1 MKIIITWLL
10 FIGVIAVN
18 ALANILPING
28 YNTGQISAFY
38 PNAFVPAGFTFS
50 IWGVIYLLLLSYTI
64 GFTFYSFKPQQ
75 HPKAFKFI
83 ERVNTYF
90 LLTCVFNMS
99 WIVAWHY
106 LQIELSVLIMLLF
119 LSTLIQLFL
128 KTKSMANDLTL
139 IQRFILQTPFIV
151 YLGWISV
158 ATIANI
164 TALLVAYKWT
174 ALSIAPVYWSAA
186 MILIA
191 TPDTTWSTPNETVA
205 TACKRAPTA
214 PKIIAANNPIQGPCW
229 EPINPP
235 AHAPKIIIPSR
246 PILTTPARSE
256 NNPPSPAKII
266 GTESN
271 NAADTVPT
279 LVNSVAPVI
288 NRIIDISNKR

>member
-10 FIGVIAVN
+10 FVGVIAVN

-64 GFTFYSFKPQQ
+64 GYTFYSLKRQAY
-75 HPKAFKFI
+75 PKAYRFI
-83 ERVNTYF
+83 EHVNTYF
-90 LLTCVFNMS
+90 LLTCVFNMA

-128 KTKSMANDLTL
+128 KTKSMAHDLNL

-191 TPDTTWSTPNETVA
+191 IVLAAVMLIKFKAVPFALVVA
-205 TACKRAPTA
+205 WALWGIYNA
-214 PKIIAANNPIQGPCW
+214 QGP
-229 EPINPP
+229 
-235 AHAPKIIIPSR
+235 AA
-246 PILTTPARSE
+246 PILARLTAIGIWVLVSAVLFRFIQNLRE
-256 NNPPSPAKII
+256 NSMDKKIA
-266 GTESN
+266 S
-271 NAADTVPT
+271 
-279 LVNSVAPVI
+279 
-288 NRIIDISNKR
+288 

>member
-10 FIGVIAVN
+10 FVSVIAVN

-64 GFTFYSFKPQQ
+64 GFTYFSIKGQQ
-75 HPKAFKFI
+75 YPKAFIFI
-83 ERVNTYF
+83 ERINIYF
-90 LLTCVFNMS
+90 LMTCVLNMA
-99 WIVAWHY
+99 WILAWHY
-106 LQIELSVLIMLLF
+106 LQIELSVVIMLLF

-128 KTKSMANDLTL
+128 KSNTIANGLTSTQK
-139 IQRFILQTPFIV
+139 IILHTPFIV

-174 ALSIAPVYWSAA
+174 ALSIAPVYWSAI

-191 TPDTTWSTPNETVA
+191 IVLALLILRKFKAVEFALVVA
-205 TACKRAPTA
+205 WALWGIYNA
-214 PKIIAANNPIQGPCW
+214 QGP
-229 EPINPP
+229 
-235 AHAPKIIIPSR
+235 AA
-246 PILTTPARSE
+246 PILARIT
-256 NNPPSPAKII
+256 AGGIGVII
-266 GTESN
+266 TASLFTFFKSN
-271 NAADTVPT
+271 
-279 LVNSVAPVI
+279 NSVA
-288 NRIIDISNKR
+288 

>member
-10 FIGVIAVN
+10 FVGVIAVN

-64 GFTFYSFKPQQ
+64 GFTYYTLKQEQ
-75 HPKAFKFI
+75 YPKAFTLI
-83 ERVNTYF
+83 ERINIYF

-106 LQIELSVLIMLLF
+106 LQIELSLVIMLLF
-119 LSTLIQLFL
+119 LITLIQLFL
-128 KTKSMANDLTL
+128 KSNTIARDLTL
-139 IQRFILQTPFIV
+139 SQRFILQTPFIV

-158 ATIANI
+158 ATIANT

-174 ALSIAPVYWSAA
+174 ALCIAPVYWSAS

-191 TPDTTWSTPNETVA
+191 LLLAVLMLKKFKAVPFALVVAWALWGIKASQGSVYPLIQSITTV
-205 TACKRAPTA
+205 
-214 PKIIAANNPIQGPCW
+214 
-229 EPINPP
+229 
-235 AHAPKIIIPSR
+235 
-246 PILTTPARSE
+246 
-256 NNPPSPAKII
+256 
-266 GTESN
+266 
-271 NAADTVPT
+271 
-279 LVNSVAPVI
+279 SVACLFVMI
-288 NRIIDISNKR
+288 AITLIKRNLK

>member
-10 FIGVIAVN
+10 FVGVIAVN

-64 GFTFYSFKPQQ
+64 GYTYYTIKQQ
-75 HPKAFKFI
+75 QFPKAFAFI
-83 ERVNTYF
+83 ERIHIYF
-90 LLTCVFNMS
+90 LLTCVFNMA

-106 LQIELSVLIMLLF
+106 LQIEISVLIMLLF

-128 KTKSMANDLTL
+128 KSTTMANALTST
-139 IQRFILQTPFIV
+139 QKFILQTPFIV

-164 TALLVAYKWT
+164 TALLVAYQWT
-174 ALSIAPVYWSAA
+174 AFGIAPVYWSAA

-191 TPDTTWSTPNETVA
+191 IILAVLMVKKFKVVEFTLVVA
-205 TACKRAPTA
+205 WALWGIYNA
-214 PKIIAANNPIQGPCW
+214 QGP
-229 EPINPP
+229 
-235 AHAPKIIIPSR
+235 AA
-246 PILTTPARSE
+246 PILARIT
-256 NNPPSPAKII
+256 AGGI
-266 GTESN
+266 GLLMTASLFTFSN
-271 NAADTVPT
+271 NRKSKMV
-279 LVNSVAPVI
+279 
-288 NRIIDISNKR
+288 

>member
-10 FIGVIAVN
+10 FVGVIAVN

-50 IWGVIYLLLLSYTI
+50 IWGVIYLLLFSYTI
-64 GFTFYSFKPQQ
+64 GFTYYSIKGQQ
-75 HPKAFKFI
+75 HPKAFIFI
-83 ERVNTYF
+83 ERINTYF
-90 LLTCVFNMS
+90 LLTCIFNMS

-119 LSTLIQLFL
+119 LTTLIQLFL
-128 KTKSMANDLTL
+128 KSITIARDLTL
-139 IQRFILQTPFIV
+139 TQRFILQTPFIV

-191 TPDTTWSTPNETVA
+191 IILAVSMLLKFKAVPFALVVA
-205 TACKRAPTA
+205 WALWGIYNA
-214 PKIIAANNPIQGPCW
+214 QGP
-229 EPINPP
+229 
-235 AHAPKIIIPSR
+235 AA
-246 PILTTPARSE
+246 PIL
-256 NNPPSPAKII
+256 AKLTAGGIGVLII
-266 GTESN
+266 L
-271 NAADTVPT
+271 VLFT
-279 LVNSVAPVI
+279 LFSMS
-288 NRIIDISNKR
+288 RKNKMA

>member
-10 FIGVIAVN
+10 FVGVIAVN

-50 IWGVIYLLLLSYTI
+50 IWGVIYLLLLAYTI
-64 GFTFYSFKPQQ
+64 GLTYYSIQRQQ
-75 HPKAFKFI
+75 HPKAFMFI
-83 ERVNTYF
+83 ERINTYF
-90 LLTCVFNMS
+90 LLTCVFNMA

-128 KTKSMANDLTL
+128 KTRTLVLDLSLT
-139 IQRFILQTPFIV
+139 QKFILQTPFIV

-174 ALSIAPVYWSAA
+174 AWSIAPAYWSAA

-191 TPDTTWSTPNETVA
+191 IVLAVLMLRKFKVVEFALVVA
-205 TACKRAPTA
+205 WALWGIYNA
-214 PKIIAANNPIQGPCW
+214 QGP
-229 EPINPP
+229 
-235 AHAPKIIIPSR
+235 AA
-246 PILTTPARSE
+246 PIL
-256 NNPPSPAKII
+256 AKLTAGGI
-266 GTESN
+266 GILITAILFSLIYK
-271 NAADTVPT
+271 P
-279 LVNSVAPVI
+279 
-288 NRIIDISNKR
+288 RKNKMA

>member
-1 MKIIITWLL
+1 MKIIITWILYV
-10 FIGVIAVN
+10 GVIAVN

-50 IWGVIYLLLLSYTI
+50 IWGIIYFLLLTYTI
-64 GFTFYSFKPQQ
+64 GFTYYSIQRQQ
-75 HPKAFKFI
+75 YPKAFILI
-83 ERVNTYF
+83 ERINTYF
-90 LLTCVFNMS
+90 LLTCVFNMA
-99 WIVAWHY
+99 WILAWHY

-139 IQRFILQTPFIV
+139 TQRFILQTPFIV

-174 ALSIAPVYWSAA
+174 AFAVDPVYWSAA

-191 TPDTTWSTPNETVA
+191 IVLAMLILRKFKVVEFALVVA
-205 TACKRAPTA
+205 WALWGIYNAQGPAAPILAKLTAAG
-214 PKIIAANNPIQGPCW
+214 IGMLIAAVLFTLIQKLRKNNL
-229 EPINPP
+229 
-235 AHAPKIIIPSR
+235 A
-246 PILTTPARSE
+246 
-256 NNPPSPAKII
+256 
-266 GTESN
+266 
-271 NAADTVPT
+271 
-279 LVNSVAPVI
+279 
-288 NRIIDISNKR
+288 

>member
-1 MKIIITWLL
+1 MKIIGTWVL
-10 FIGVIAVN
+10 FLGVIAVN

-64 GFTFYSFKPQQ
+64 GYTYYTLKQEQ
-75 HPKAFKFI
+75 YPKAFEFI
-83 ERVNTYF
+83 ERINIYF

-106 LQIELSVLIMLLF
+106 LQIELSVVIMLLF

-128 KTKSMANDLTL
+128 KSNTMASALTST
-139 IQRFILQTPFIV
+139 QKFILQTPFIV

-164 TALLVAYKWT
+164 TALLVAYQWNGFGMP
-174 ALSIAPVYWSAA
+174 PVYWSAL

-191 TPDTTWSTPNETVA
+191 ILLAVLMLKKFKAIPFALVVA
-205 TACKRAPTA
+205 WALWGIYNA
-214 PKIIAANNPIQGPCW
+214 QGPG
-229 EPINPP
+229 
-235 AHAPKIIIPSR
+235 A
-246 PILTTPARSE
+246 PILAQITA
-256 NNPPSPAKII
+256 AGI
-266 GTESN
+266 GILITASLF
-271 NAADTVPT
+271 TFF
-279 LVNSVAPVI
+279 
-288 NRIIDISNKR
+288 NKNIKSKMA

>member
-1 MKIIITWLL
+1 MKIIITWVL
-10 FIGVIAVN
+10 FLGVIAVN

-50 IWGVIYLLLLSYTI
+50 IWGLIYLLLLSYTI
-64 GFTFYSFKPQQ
+64 GFTYYSIKGQQ
-75 HPKAFKFI
+75 HPKAFIFI
-83 ERVNTYF
+83 ERINTYF

-119 LSTLIQLFL
+119 LITLIQLFL
-128 KTKSMANDLTL
+128 KTITIARDLTL
-139 IQRFILQTPFIV
+139 SQRFILQTPFIV

-174 ALSIAPVYWSAA
+174 ALSIVPVYWSAA

-191 TPDTTWSTPNETVA
+191 IILAVLMLLKFKAVPFALVVAWALWGIKASQGSVYPLIQSITTVSVA
-205 TACKRAPTA
+205 CLFVMIAITLIKRD
-214 PKIIAANNPIQGPCW
+214 PKII
-229 EPINPP
+229 
-235 AHAPKIIIPSR
+235 
-246 PILTTPARSE
+246 
-256 NNPPSPAKII
+256 
-266 GTESN
+266 
-271 NAADTVPT
+271 
-279 LVNSVAPVI
+279 
-288 NRIIDISNKR
+288 

>member
-1 MKIIITWLL
+1 MKISITWLL
-10 FIGVIAVN
+10 FVGVIAVN

-64 GFTFYSFKPQQ
+64 GLTYYSIQRQ
-75 HPKAFKFI
+75 HHPKAFIFI
-83 ERVNTYF
+83 ERINTYF
-90 LLTCVFNMS
+90 LLTCVFNMA

-128 KTKSMANDLTL
+128 KSKSMANDLSLT
-139 IQRFILQTPFIV
+139 QRFVLQTPFIV

-158 ATIANI
+158 ATIANM

-174 ALSIAPVYWSAA
+174 AFAVDPVYWSAA

-191 TPDTTWSTPNETVA
+191 IVLAMLILRKFKVVEFALVVA
-205 TACKRAPTA
+205 WALWGIYNAQGPTA
-214 PKIIAANNPIQGPCW
+214 PILAKLTAAGIGILIAAVLFTFIQKLRKNNL
-229 EPINPP
+229 
-235 AHAPKIIIPSR
+235 A
-246 PILTTPARSE
+246 
-256 NNPPSPAKII
+256 
-266 GTESN
+266 
-271 NAADTVPT
+271 
-279 LVNSVAPVI
+279 
-288 NRIIDISNKR
+288 

>member
-1 MKIIITWLL
+1 MKIIITWIL
-10 FIGVIAVN
+10 FVGVIAVN

-64 GFTFYSFKPQQ
+64 GFTYYSFKRQQ
-75 HPKAFKFI
+75 HPKAFLFI
-83 ERVNTYF
+83 ERINTYF
-90 LLTCVFNMS
+90 LLTCVFNMA

-128 KTKSMANDLTL
+128 KSKIMAHDLNRT
-139 IQRFILQTPFIV
+139 QRIILQTPFIV

-174 ALSIAPVYWSAA
+174 ALNIAPAYWSAT

-191 TPDTTWSTPNETVA
+191 IVLAVLMLRKFKVVEFALVVA
-205 TACKRAPTA
+205 WALWGIYNA
-214 PKIIAANNPIQGPCW
+214 QGP
-229 EPINPP
+229 
-235 AHAPKIIIPSR
+235 AA
-246 PILTTPARSE
+246 PIL
-256 NNPPSPAKII
+256 AKLTAVGI
-266 GTESN
+266 GILIT
-271 NAADTVPT
+271 AALFT
-279 LVNSVAPVI
+279 LIQKP
-288 NRIIDISNKR
+288 RKNKMA

>member
-1 MKIIITWLL
+1 MKRPSSCQSVRVGTYDFENPDLL
-10 FIGVIAVN
+10 NAYSESQSNCYCHDSVRTRALTIRCPPPLVIHQKN
-18 ALANILPING
+18 QLRF
-28 YNTGQISAFY
+28 SATSQ
-38 PNAFVPAGFTFS
+38 A
-50 IWGVIYLLLLSYTI
+50 
-64 GFTFYSFKPQQ
+64 
-75 HPKAFKFI
+75 
-83 ERVNTYF
+83 

-191 TPDTTWSTPNETVA
+191 IVLALLMVKKFQVISFTLVVA
-205 TACKRAPTA
+205 WALWGIYNA
-214 PKIIAANNPIQGPCW
+214 QGP
-229 EPINPP
+229 
-235 AHAPKIIIPSR
+235 AA
-246 PILTTPARSE
+246 PILARLTAAGIGLLITAVLFRFIQKFRESRM
-256 NNPPSPAKII
+256 AK
-266 GTESN
+266 
-271 NAADTVPT
+271 
-279 LVNSVAPVI
+279 
-288 NRIIDISNKR
+288 

>member
-1 MKIIITWLL
+1 MKIITTWLL
-10 FIGVIAVN
+10 FVGVIAVN

-64 GFTFYSFKPQQ
+64 GFTYYSIKRQQ
-75 HPKAFKFI
+75 YPKAYLFI
-83 ERVNTYF
+83 ERINTYF
-90 LLTCVFNMS
+90 LLTCIFNMA

-128 KTKSMANDLTL
+128 KTRTLVQDLNLT
-139 IQRFILQTPFIV
+139 QKFILQSPFIV

-174 ALSIAPVYWSAA
+174 ALSIAPAYWSAA

-191 TPDTTWSTPNETVA
+191 IVLALLMLKKFKVIEFALVVA
-205 TACKRAPTA
+205 WALWGIYNA
-214 PKIIAANNPIQGPCW
+214 QGP
-229 EPINPP
+229 
-235 AHAPKIIIPSR
+235 AAPMLAKLTAGGIG
-246 PILTTPARSE
+246 ILITA
-256 NNPPSPAKII
+256 ILF
-266 GTESN
+266 
-271 NAADTVPT
+271 T
-279 LVNSVAPVI
+279 LIYKP
-288 NRIIDISNKR
+288 RKNKMA

>member
-1 MKIIITWLL
+1 MKIITTWLL
-10 FIGVIAVN
+10 FVGVIAVN

-64 GFTFYSFKPQQ
+64 GFTYYSLKRQQ
-75 HPKAFKFI
+75 YPKAFIFI
-83 ERVNTYF
+83 ELVNTYF
-90 LLTCVFNMS
+90 LLTCIFNMA

-106 LQIELSVLIMLLF
+106 SQIELSVLIMLLF

-128 KTKSMANDLTL
+128 KTRTLSLDLNLT
-139 IQRFILQTPFIV
+139 QKFILQTPFIV

-174 ALSIAPVYWSAA
+174 ALSIAPIYWSAS

-191 TPDTTWSTPNETVA
+191 IVLALLMVKKFQVVSFTLVVA
-205 TACKRAPTA
+205 WALWGIYNA
-214 PKIIAANNPIQGPCW
+214 QGP
-229 EPINPP
+229 
-235 AHAPKIIIPSR
+235 AA
-246 PILTTPARSE
+246 PILARVTAIGIGVLISAVLFRFIQDLRE
-256 NNPPSPAKII
+256 NSTDKKIA
-266 GTESN
+266 S
-271 NAADTVPT
+271 
-279 LVNSVAPVI
+279 
-288 NRIIDISNKR
+288 

>member
-10 FIGVIAVN
+10 FVGVIAVN

-64 GFTFYSFKPQQ
+64 GYTFYSLKRQAY
-75 HPKAFKFI
+75 PKAYRFI
-83 ERVNTYF
+83 EHVNTYF
-90 LLTCVFNMS
+90 LLTCIFNMA

-128 KTKSMANDLTL
+128 KTKSMAHDLNL

-191 TPDTTWSTPNETVA
+191 IVLAAVMLIKFKAVPFALVVA
-205 TACKRAPTA
+205 WALWGIYNA
-214 PKIIAANNPIQGPCW
+214 QGP
-229 EPINPP
+229 
-235 AHAPKIIIPSR
+235 AA
-246 PILTTPARSE
+246 PILARLT
-256 NNPPSPAKII
+256 AI
-266 GTESN
+266 GIG
-271 NAADTVPT
+271 V
-279 LVNSVAPVI
+279 L
-288 NRIIDISNKR
+288 ISAVLFRFIQQFRASRMA